1 MIWLEPRVGVAV
13 DEALRGVGG
22 GDELAGPP
30 HAGRATEMARR
41 VVKAERVF
49 IFVAS

>member
-22 GDELAGPP
+22 GDELAGPQ
-30 HAGRATEMARR
+30 AGRATEMARS